1 MNILPVC
8 ICVHHVHF
16 WGLQRSAEGIGSSG
30 AGVMNGCET
39 PHVALVLHKSSK
51 CSKPPSHLSN
61 PSSVIFRTLN
71 SKEVKKAK
79 KRKT

>member
-1 MNILPVC
+1 MV
-8 ICVHHVHF
+8 VRHHV
-16 WGLQRSAEGIGSSG
+16 
-30 AGVMNGCET
+30 V
-39 PHVALVLHKSSK
+39 LVLYKSSK

-79 KRKT
+79 KKKNIGRETRRKYLYEGEFKHKSTSCCLKDTLRKPSN